1 MPTLAQFLFRPIPAS
16 ITILRGIGRV
26 HGDHFTESRAFSIT
40 SGTLS
45 LMREDSTEH
54 GPGGIRDR
62 LGEAV
67 VLHHAFDIELFDGNH
82 PEAVDNTPCGLVNE
96 VMAAVTNALM
106 DAGNHLFGLALAE
119 SCLRAAAFPSA
130 ACLLLILRFGVFSLS
145 FGKGFFVTTEEARVS
160 NERAVG
166 QGQKGIQASIKTDG
180 FFGGRQEVIV
190 LFNREAGEPFPADP
204 VDAGSA

>member
-96 VMAAVTNALM
+96 VMAAVSDTL
-106 DAGNHLFGLALAE
+106 
-119 SCLRAAAFPSA
+119 
-130 ACLLLILRFGVFSLS
+130 
-145 FGKGFFVTTEEARVS
+145 
-160 NERAVG
+160 
-166 QGQKGIQASIKTDG
+166 
-180 FFGGRQEVIV
+180 
-190 LFNREAGEPFPADP
+190 
-204 VDAGSA
+204 VDAGDDFAGFLPLTASALLL